1 MGFFKNKNKNK
12 IQPKSTSSSQTKNK
26 NSTNDIKT
34 NLQENI
40 HILKD
45 SLGDSTDII
54 IREINIGKEE
64 SIKAGIIYTD
74 GLTNTLTFSKM
85 GTSPIASF

>member
-12 IQPKSTSSSQTKNK
+12 IQPKSTSPSQTTNK

-74 GLTNTLTFSKM
+74 GLTNTPSLQM
-85 GTSPIASF
+85 